1 MKSSLREQIQK
12 IVDILQSM
20 QQHHNQPTVAQM
32 QLQQQSQQLFMA
44 MSERLIKKLFKK
56 LFSPVKLGNKQWNFG
71 FSLFVFCVYSTI
83 TKDIQLSFV
92 VKNNKSTIIFCVIT
106 RNFLARKKVIKN

>member
-92 VKNNKSTIIFCVIT
+92 VKNN
-106 RNFLARKKVIKN
+106 

>member
-32 QLQQQSQQLFMA
+32 
-44 MSERLIKKLFKK
+44 
-56 LFSPVKLGNKQWNFG
+56 
-71 FSLFVFCVYSTI
+71 
-83 TKDIQLSFV
+83 
-92 VKNNKSTIIFCVIT
+92 
-106 RNFLARKKVIKN
+106 